1 MAKLIV
7 AFRNFARALK
17 NHSFLYIS
25 LYEIY
30 SSFWCE
36 EIPLEVCAVILDY
49 ILHITPI
56 KQIPPAKRE
65 QGGTTLNTWTIFC
78 LFLMGSLRWGVKLAT
93 QLCLLPRLR
102 ITAVSQLLAP
112 LPLFCVFRARNVYVS
127 GLLLD
132 SLGML
137 LMALT
142 RHRYAVIVFSAAAG
156 VMYSTLFTVPYLLV
170 AHYHAS
176 GTVRNGLE

>member
-1 MAKLIV
+1 MTSSWSIFIQLHGPYFV
-7 AFRNFARALK
+7 FFDGFA
-17 NHSFLYIS
+17 
-25 LYEIY
+25 
-30 SSFWCE
+30 
-36 EIPLEVCAVILDY
+36 PLG
-49 ILHITPI
+49 
-56 KQIPPAKRE
+56 RE
-65 QGGTTLNTWTIFC
+65 TGHTTLSIAA
-78 LFLMGSLRWGVKLAT
+78 VKNNWSVTAT
-93 QLCLLPRLR
+93 QIFMVCTGTR
-102 ITAVSQLLAP
+102 SP
-112 LPLFCVFRARNVYVS
+112 LPLFCVFSARNVYVS

-176 GTVRNGLE
+176 GTVRDGLEWQISNRNGFLRGTAHYLRVN